1 MKNKSMCRLI
11 SIATGLW
18 LASSLASGAQLV
30 NPLTAL
36 LDTGC
41 SAEDLGRVT
50 RVSILNAKQAN
61 AIFKKGRAPQDA
73 REGDVWVQIF
83 VRSKTVPND
92 YSLSKLDRAPTS
104 SEMAEIVGKPS
115 CTYSSGD

>member
-1 MKNKSMCRLI
+1 MKNKNLFRII
-11 SIATGLW
+11 SVATTLW
-18 LASSLASGAQLV
+18 LSSSAALAAQPV

-36 LDTGC
+36 LATSC

-50 RVSILNAKQAN
+50 RVAILNAKQAN

-104 SEMAEIVGKPS
+104 LEMAEIVGKPS